1 MTLIETVSIVYQHPR
16 ILLGMKKQR
25 FGKGKYNGFGGEVED
40 GETLEQSVVRE
51 TLEEAGITIISPELM
66 GKILFQFKSDE
77 QDHLVYFF
85 RTMQY
90 QGIPQESDEM
100 KPEWF
105 DIDNIPYEEM
115 WADDKYWLPLLLD
128 DKKFE
133 GNFQFNGDCQIL
145 DYKLNEVE
153 IVG

>member
-1 MTLIETVSIVYQHPR
+1 MRTETVSIVYQPPR

-25 FGKGKYNGFGGEVED
+25 FGRGKYNGFGGEVED
-40 GETLEQSVVRE
+40 GETLEESVVRE
-51 TLEEAGITIISPELM
+51 TLEEAGITITDPELM

-77 QDHLVYFF
+77 QDHLVHFF
-85 RTMQY
+85 RAMQY
-90 QGIPQESDEM
+90 QGTIKESDEM

-105 DIDNIPYEEM
+105 DINDIPYDEM
-115 WADDKYWLPLLLD
+115 WADDKYWLPLLLSNR
-128 DKKFE
+128 KFE